1 MKIYYAIITDHQG
14 NSVLDLDF
22 AATNR
27 QAAAMATEYIKWVPP
42 ACGFKIGIK
51 YVDAKEIAK
60 LLNMRGLARVIK
72 HFITYSNHKNIYHVK
87 RNC

>member
-1 MKIYYAIITDHQG
+1 MKIYYAIITDYQG

-27 QAAAMATEYIKWVPP
+27 QAAAMATEYIKRVPP

-60 LLNMRGLARVIK
+60 LLNMRGLARVVK
-72 HFITYSNHKNIYHVK
+72 HFNTLLNL
-87 RNC
+87 